1 VLGKRGYL
9 QNKKAVCY
17 PGFESYLTGAVKPC
31 DGTRVCTD
39 GKIITGAGAGVAT
52 DFALALIPA
61 LHGNEKADEICR
73 AILAD

>member
-1 VLGKRGYL
+1 MLKGKE
-9 QNKKAVCY
+9 AICY

-52 DFALALIPA
+52 EFALALIMA
-61 LHGNEKADEICR
+61 LYGVEKANAIR
-73 AILAD
+73 SAILAD